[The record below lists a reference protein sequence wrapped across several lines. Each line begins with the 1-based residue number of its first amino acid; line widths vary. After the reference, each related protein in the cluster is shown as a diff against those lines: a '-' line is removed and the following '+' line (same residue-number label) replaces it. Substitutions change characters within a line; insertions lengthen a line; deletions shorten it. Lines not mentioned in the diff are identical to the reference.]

1 MKKLNALNLASK
13 ICFHTSFVLFA
24 LSATATP
31 ILLGNAGIINTNLG
45 IATQI
50 GGGSSEGSTYYNTK
64 FKSLAE
70 VKEASLKLI
79 EESTKEGAVLLK
91 NDILADGNKALPLAK
106 GNKVTLY
113 GAASY
118 HSVITGMG
126 SSSIKYDLKDR
137 VRLSEG
143 LKNAGLVVNEDL
155 DNFYKENGLASL
167 GSNHFTG
174 YEDQETQIV
183 VKDMAWDS
191 LPDSKNE
198 KADAAIM
205 VIARNSGEAIDM
217 YMDTTMDDDKTRV
230 VVSRDHNGDPTN
242 SVGDSLRL
250 SDNEKD
256 VLNHLKELKKQG
268 TIGRI
273 VVLLN
278 LANPIQTD
286 FITSNDS
293 EIDACMW
300 VGDLGHNGASAVGK
314 LLVGDYNPSGKTS
327 DTFFNNSKY
336 NPVYYNFGSVEYK
349 NSDLLKNYFAT
360 RSEYNNKFYVTYQ
373 EGIYNGYKYSETRYE
388 DIVTGRENSGEFDY
402 TTAIGYPFGYGLSY
416 SSFEYN
422 NFKVKEK
429 DSKTYTVT
437 LDVKNVGK
445 VDGKEA
451 VQIYLQKPYTQKDI
465 ENGVE
470 KASAE
475 LIGYDKVFVEA
486 GKTESVSIDVK
497 KKYFAAYD
505 ANVEKTYVIGSK
517 NKNDKYLLTAAK
529 DSHDAVNNFLKY
541 KANNGYQVDNSK
553 VTTLPERNEGNASL
567 VWSEYFSYDNK
578 NLFN

>member
-24 LSATATP
+24 LSATASP

-45 IATQI
+45 ISTQI
-50 GGGSSEGSTYYNTK
+50 GGGSSNGNTYYNTK
-64 FKSLAE
+64 FKNLAE
-70 VKEASLKLI
+70 VKKASLELI

-91 NDILADGNKALPLAK
+91 NDLLADGNKALPLAK
-106 GNKVTLY
+106 ENKVTLY

-155 DNFYKENGLASL
+155 DNFYKENGLESL
-167 GSNHFTG
+167 GNKHFTG

-205 VIARNSGEAIDM
+205 VIGRNSGEAIDM

-230 VVSRDHNGDPTN
+230 VVSRDHNGDPAN

-256 VLNHLKELKKQG
+256 VLNHLKELKNQG

-273 VVLLN
+273 VLLLN

-300 VGDLGHNGASAVGK
+300 V
-314 LLVGDYNPSGKTS
+314 
-327 DTFFNNSKY
+327 
-336 NPVYYNFGSVEYK
+336 
-349 NSDLLKNYFAT
+349 
-360 RSEYNNKFYVTYQ
+360 
-373 EGIYNGYKYSETRYE
+373 
-388 DIVTGRENSGEFDY
+388 
-402 TTAIGYPFGYGLSY
+402 
-416 SSFEYN
+416 
-422 NFKVKEK
+422 
-429 DSKTYTVT
+429 
-437 LDVKNVGK
+437 
-445 VDGKEA
+445 
-451 VQIYLQKPYTQKDI
+451 
-465 ENGVE
+465 
-470 KASAE
+470 
-475 LIGYDKVFVEA
+475 
-486 GKTESVSIDVK
+486 
-497 KKYFAAYD
+497 
-505 ANVEKTYVIGSK
+505 
-517 NKNDKYLLTAAK
+517 
-529 DSHDAVNNFLKY
+529 
-541 KANNGYQVDNSK
+541 
-553 VTTLPERNEGNASL
+553 
-567 VWSEYFSYDNK
+567 
-578 NLFN
+578 